1 MRYWAS
7 RDGGYEVIAQL
18 RKKMSPMHRMIALTG
33 YGQSEDRARSIAAG
47 FDPHLVKPVD
57 NKLWPWKRVTLL
69 ELTDGTA

>member
-1 MRYWAS
+1 
-7 RDGGYEVIAQL
+7 
-18 RKKMSPMHRMIALTG
+18 MHRMIALTG